1 MLQWL
6 MLASDHNPTKNVKT
20 MNHLNKDVFNTC
32 YTMQLIFQTLGIML
46 LTC

>member
-20 MNHLNKDVFNTC
+20 MNHLNKDVFNT
-32 YTMQLIFQTLGIML
+32 L
-46 LTC
+46 LHNIVETFENLSI